1 MPLSRPICQQ
11 PFCQLT
17 AHQILRAWGYTGSFK
32 WKKESYHRT
41 VVLAFMNGV
50 PVITEH
56 KQEKKIKK
64 CRIHEL
70 ERFLTKHD

>member
-1 MPLSRPICQQ
+1 
-11 PFCQLT
+11 
-17 AHQILRAWGYTGSFK
+17 
-32 WKKESYHRT
+32 
-41 VVLAFMNGV
+41 MNGV

-64 CRIHEL
+64 YRILEL